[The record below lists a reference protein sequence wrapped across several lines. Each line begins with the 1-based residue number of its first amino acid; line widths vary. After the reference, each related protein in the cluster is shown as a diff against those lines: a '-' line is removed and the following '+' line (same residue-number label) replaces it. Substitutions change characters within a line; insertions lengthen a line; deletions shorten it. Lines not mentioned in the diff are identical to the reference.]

1 MGYFGFWRWCLD
13 MNINHQLKFSFLD
26 FLSNQTF
33 FNSEFKNIRA
43 EFIKYSPEY
52 EPKRFYSKKDICDL
66 ISQLKSLEVENCLSM
81 EYTRVNENIS
91 DLFQELSIY
100 KKYLIKFPKCSELIN
115 RFIDQKESE
124 IHLLSYELKALRN
137 LLEAE

>member
-1 MGYFGFWRWCLD
+1 M
-13 MNINHQLKFSFLD
+13 MLK
-26 FLSNQTF
+26 N
-33 FNSEFKNIRA
+33 
-43 EFIKYSPEY
+43 
-52 EPKRFYSKKDICDL
+52 
-66 ISQLKSLEVENCLSM
+66 LKLM
-81 EYTRVNENIS
+81 I
-91 DLFQELSIY
+91 ELSIY

>member
-1 MGYFGFWRWCLD
+1 MY
-13 MNINHQLKFSFLD
+13 
-26 FLSNQTF
+26 
-33 FNSEFKNIRA
+33 
-43 EFIKYSPEY
+43 KYSSN
-52 EPKRFYSKKDICDL
+52 YSKKDICDL

>member
-1 MGYFGFWRWCLD
+1 M
-13 MNINHQLKFSFLD
+13 
-26 FLSNQTF
+26 
-33 FNSEFKNIRA
+33 
-43 EFIKYSPEY
+43 
-52 EPKRFYSKKDICDL
+52 
-66 ISQLKSLEVENCLSM
+66 KSLEVENCLSM